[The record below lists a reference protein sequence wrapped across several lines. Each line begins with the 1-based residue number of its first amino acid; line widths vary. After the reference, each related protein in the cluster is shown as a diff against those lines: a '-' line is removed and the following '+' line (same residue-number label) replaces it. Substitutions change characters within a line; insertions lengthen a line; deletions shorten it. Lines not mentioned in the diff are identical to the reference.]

1 MSKSYL
7 SQYKQNKLIELF
19 VADITARTAAE
30 LINVNKAPQPII
42 SIVCDCL
49 SIKTVYILRGSIFK
63 NK

>member
-30 LINVNKAPQPII
+30 LINVNKATATYYFHR
-42 SIVCDCL
+42 L
-49 SIKTVYILRGSIFK
+49 
-63 NK
+63 